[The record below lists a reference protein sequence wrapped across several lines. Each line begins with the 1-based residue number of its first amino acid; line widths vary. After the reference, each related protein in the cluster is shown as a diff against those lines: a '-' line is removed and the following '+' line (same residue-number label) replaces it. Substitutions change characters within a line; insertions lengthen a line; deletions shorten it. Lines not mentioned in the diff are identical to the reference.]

1 MKTRLIILGCG
12 SSVGVPRIDGFW
24 GSCNKN
30 NKKNL
35 RTRCSAIIIKGKNSI
50 LIDTSPDLRYQLL
63 SNKIRNI
70 SSVILTH
77 EHADQT
83 NGLFELRPFLWKHN
97 KKVNIYGDT
106 ATMHLINKR
115 HDYLFKSSKVDPSY
129 PAIAQANII
138 KSKFSLGK
146 SSEKIFFK
154 AIKVK
159 HGKTNSQGYIFENT
173 AYISDCN
180 DLSIINMKELKNLK
194 YLIIDCLK
202 LKKHFSHF
210 NLSESLYVHQKLK
223 PKKTILTNLHYDLDY
238 NYLLKKLPKNVV
250 PAYDGLKISL

>member
-12 SSVGVPRIDGFW
+12 SSLGVPRIDGIW

-30 NKKNL
+30 NKKNI
-35 RTRCSAIIIKGKNSI
+35 RTRSSAIIIKGKNSI
-50 LIDTSPDLRYQLL
+50 LIDTSADLRWQLL
-63 SNKIRNI
+63 SNKIKNI

-83 NGLFELRPFLWKHN
+83 NGLFELRPFFWRY
-97 KKVNIYGDT
+97 KKKINIYGDT
-106 ATMHLINKR
+106 ETMNLIKKR
-115 HDYLFKSSKVDPSY
+115 HDYLFKRIGGY
-129 PAIAQANII
+129 PPIVQSNII
-138 KSKFSLGK
+138 KSKFSLGR

-159 HGKTNSQGYIFENT
+159 HGKTNSLLYIFENT
-173 AYISDCN
+173 AYISDCS

-202 LKKHFSHF
+202 LKKHPSHF

-238 NYLLKKLPKNVV
+238 NYLLKKLPRNVV
-250 PAYDGLKISL
+250 PACDGLKIGL

>member
-12 SSVGVPRIDGFW
+12 SSVGVPRIDGIW

-30 NKKNL
+30 NKKNI

-50 LIDTSPDLRYQLL
+50 LIDTSADLRCQLL
-63 SNKIRNI
+63 SNKIKNI

-83 NGLFELRPFLWKHN
+83 NGLFELRPFFWRY
-97 KKVNIYGDT
+97 KKKINIYGDT
-106 ATMHLINKR
+106 VTMNLIKKR
-115 HDYLFKSSKVDPSY
+115 HDYLFKRIGSY
-129 PAIAQANII
+129 PPIVQSNII

-159 HGKTNSQGYIFENT
+159 HGKTNSLGYIFENT

-238 NYLLKKLPKNVV
+238 NYLLKKLPRNVV

>member
-24 GSCNKN
+24 GNCDRN

-50 LIDTSPDLRYQLL
+50 LIDTSPDLRCQLL
-63 SNKIRNI
+63 SNKIKNI

-83 NGLFELRPFLWKHN
+83 NGLFELRPFFWRH
-97 KKVNIYGDT
+97 KKRINIYGDT
-106 ATMHLINKR
+106 ATMHLTSKR
-115 HDYLFKSSKVDPSY
+115 HDYLFKRIGSY
-129 PAIAQANII
+129 PAIVQPNII
-138 KSKFSLGK
+138 KSKFSLGR

-159 HGKTNSQGYIFENT
+159 HGKTNSLGYIFENT

-238 NYLLKKLPKNVV
+238 NYLLKKLPRNVV